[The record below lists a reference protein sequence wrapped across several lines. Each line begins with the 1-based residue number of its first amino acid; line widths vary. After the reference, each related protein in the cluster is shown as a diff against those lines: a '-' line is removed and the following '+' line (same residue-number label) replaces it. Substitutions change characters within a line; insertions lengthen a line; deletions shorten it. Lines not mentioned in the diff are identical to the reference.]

1 MTVSHQKIM
10 DLLVR
15 EYGPL
20 PPPRRFDALTE
31 LVLTVLS
38 QNTSDR
44 NSHPAFEALRSRFA
58 SWEEMAGAS
67 EGEIARPIRQ
77 GGLARIK
84 ARRLKAILQEIEK
97 RRGRLDLE
105 FLRALPTAEARAWLR
120 SLPGVGPK
128 TAAVVLL
135 FSLGKPALPVDTHVH
150 RVAIRLGL
158 LPPGTSREKAH
169 ELLEAIVPPAGF
181 YPFHLY
187 LLEHGRR
194 ICRARKPRCPL
205 CPVNSLCPSYGVFYP
220 VVKRER
226 VMERV

>member
-1 MTVSHQKIM
+1 K
-10 DLLVR
+10 
-15 EYGPL
+15 
-20 PPPRRFDALTE
+20 
-31 LVLTVLS
+31 
-38 QNTSDR
+38 
-44 NSHPAFEALRSRFA
+44 
-58 SWEEMAGAS
+58 
-67 EGEIARPIRQ
+67 
-77 GGLARIK
+77 
-84 ARRLKAILQEIEK
+84 
-97 RRGRLDLE
+97 LDLE

-120 SLPGVGPK
+120 ALPGVGPK

-169 ELLEAIVPPAGF
+169 ELLEVIVPPAGF

-205 CPVNSLCPSYGVFYP
+205 CPVSSLCPSYGVFYP
-220 VVKRER
+220 VARRELA
-226 VMERV
+226 MEGV